1 MFGRSHA
8 ANASGEIAINN
19 IIAACRTINI
29 TSTTSKAKSRA
40 VIVGMLTARNRNKA
54 APARANPPATK
65 VDILPAAADWVSI
78 PDAAPS
84 RTPLREK
91 PSILDKSTAN

>member
-1 MFGRSHA
+1 M
-8 ANASGEIAINN
+8 
-19 IIAACRTINI
+19 
-29 TSTTSKAKSRA
+29 
-40 VIVGMLTARNRNKA
+40 IVGMLTARNRNKA
-54 APARANPPATK
+54 APVRANAPTTIVEK
-65 VDILPAAADWVSI
+65 LPFAADWVSI